1 MRKLK
6 IRTDLSDEIVKALV
20 FFALCLEEQLHEYTD
35 DSYKAPALNTFS
47 RTLELQALA
56 QINHKAG
63 IGQDALKPF
72 VEELEWS
79 ISKDPALGGEQKEL
93 CRVHIRSIREDLS
106 AADRVSKNIA
116 GLRISLGNY
125 FSSIKKE
132 ILETIQTKPRNKSDL
147 IGLASD
153 FIVQAETIGF
163 PRRHTYHT
171 ARNLLLFKLQT
182 NAPINAPE
190 MLQRFFDEFEHKE
203 KKYLCAFIVGEEAS
217 KFPWLIERYKF
228 KISDERPDW
237 EGLTKQHVEFIDS
250 KKSSERY
257 FVSTEEIESHSPAF
271 VHEFGARTFDAIVGL
286 IRYFEHKLDLD
297 ISSRA
302 LIHDVESKKTY
313 MIKNPPDP
321 MHCGAGKEVWE
332 KQDVLN
338 LADVVN
344 GYHLADESTHRL
356 SNAIHY
362 HRAAL
367 LSNSPENQLVDLW
380 AGLEGLLPQPKR
392 ERSRVEFYAESILP
406 ALTLTYPEKILKS
419 AFEDTL
425 NCVPEVSKILEDIDS
440 KAPKFSVFVSLLLCS
455 EFQEERKLLIE
466 KVQVNPLL
474 MNRVWRAADKL
485 SSRSAIRETLRNHR
499 SKVKWH
505 IERIYATRNSIMH
518 SASSLPYLHSLVENL
533 HIYVDT
539 LIRAI
544 SRVAI
549 ISPEVLSIEG
559 ALQYLSSWEV
569 YRFESLAKNPD
580 SSTQL
585 TSDTVWSA
593 VFASEMALAP
603 RRS

>member
-1 MRKLK
+1 MRKVK
-6 IRTDLSDEIVKALV
+6 IRTDLSDPIVEALV

-79 ISKDPALGGEQKEL
+79 ISKDPALDSEQREL
-93 CRVHIRSIREDLS
+93 CRIHTRSIREELS

-125 FSSIKKE
+125 FDSIKRK
-132 ILETIQTKPRNKSDL
+132 ILETVQLRPKNKNDL

-171 ARNLLLFKLQT
+171 VRNLLVFKLQS
-182 NAPINAPE
+182 NVGVNVE
-190 MLQRFFDEFEHKE
+190 ELLSRFFEEFEYKK
-203 KKYLCAFIVGEEAS
+203 KKYLCAFIVNEEVN
-217 KFPWLIERYKF
+217 KFPWLVERYKF
-228 KISDERPDW
+228 QISDTKPEW
-237 EGLTKQHVEFIDS
+237 EGLTKQHAEFIAS
-250 KKSSERY
+250 KKPSERY
-257 FVSTEEIESHSPAF
+257 FISTEEIESHSPAY
-271 VHEFGARTFDAIVGL
+271 VHEFGARTFDSMMGI
-286 IRYFEHKLDLD
+286 IRYFEHRLDLD
-297 ISSRA
+297 ISSLA
-302 LIHDVESKKTY
+302 LIHDVEAKKTY

-321 MHCGAGKEVWE
+321 MHCGAGKEVWTKE
-332 KQDVLN
+332 EVLN
-338 LADVVN
+338 LADVVH
-344 GYHLADESTHRL
+344 GYHLTNESTHRL
-356 SNAIHY
+356 ANAIHY

-406 ALTLTYPEKILKS
+406 ALTLTYPEKILRS
-419 AFEDTL
+419 AFDDTL
-425 NCVPEVSKILEDIDS
+425 SCVPEVSKILEDIDS
-440 KAPKFSVFVSLLLCS
+440 SASGFSTFVSLLLS
-455 EFQEERKLLIE
+455 SDLAGERELLIE
-466 KVQVNPLL
+466 KIKVNPLL
-474 MNRVWRAADKL
+474 MNRVWRTAEKL
-485 SSRSAIRETLRNHR
+485 SSRSEIKETLRNHR

-518 SASSLPYLHSLVENL
+518 SASALPYLHSLVENL

-544 SRVAI
+544 SRVAT
-549 ISPEVLSIEG
+549 ISKESLSIEG

-580 SSTQL
+580 ASKQL

-603 RRS
+603 GRN